1 MADHYNFYGIKSFL
15 RADSS
20 FLRADS
26 LLTARGTASLPP
38 EGRQVYRPRDGRFTA
53 RGTVSNEPAG
63 KSDGASEN
71 SDAAS
76 EKNVDV
82 H

>member
-1 MADHYNFYGIKSFL
+1 MVFGSCVFPATSRLI
-15 RADSS
+15 
-20 FLRADS
+20 
-26 LLTARGTASLPP
+26 T
-38 EGRQVYRPRDGRFTA
+38 YRPRDGRFTA